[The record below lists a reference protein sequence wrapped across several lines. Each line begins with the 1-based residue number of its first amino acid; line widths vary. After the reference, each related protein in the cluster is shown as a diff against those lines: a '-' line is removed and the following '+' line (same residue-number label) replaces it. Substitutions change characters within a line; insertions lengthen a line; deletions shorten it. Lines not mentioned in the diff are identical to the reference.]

1 MLGNTYRDPTGSL
14 FLCLNSSVIT
24 QIQMTN
30 KIKHYLKT
38 NDMLSQYGRDLI
50 STKEKE
56 KQKKKSQT
64 FITKKQTMVSK
75 EEVNEMI
82 EFAIN
87 QHNRNAGQISMVLGF
102 TFMALFAD
110 GLFRTLGLIPP
121 FMGIDVSIVQDVVE
135 AIKEQVTSQ
144 L

>member
-1 MLGNTYRDPTGSL
+1 
-14 FLCLNSSVIT
+14 
-24 QIQMTN
+24 MTN

>member
-1 MLGNTYRDPTGSL
+1 
-14 FLCLNSSVIT
+14 
-24 QIQMTN
+24 MTD
-30 KIKHYLKT
+30 KIKHYWKE
-38 NDMLSQYGRDLI
+38 NHMLSQYGRDLI
-50 STKEKE
+50 S
-56 KQKKKSQT
+56 QKKTEKKSFFT
-64 FITKKQTMVSK
+64 TKKQTMVSK

-102 TFMALFAD
+102 IFMALFAD

-135 AIKEQVTSQ
+135 AIKEQVVTQ

>member
-1 MLGNTYRDPTGSL
+1 
-14 FLCLNSSVIT
+14 
-24 QIQMTN
+24 MTN

-50 STKEKE
+50 SKKE
-56 KQKKKSQT
+56 KQKQKSQT

-75 EEVNEMI
+75 EEVNEII

-102 TFMALFAD
+102 AFMALFAD

-135 AIKEQVTSQ
+135 AIKEQVVNQ

>member
-1 MLGNTYRDPTGSL
+1 
-14 FLCLNSSVIT
+14 
-24 QIQMTN
+24 MTD
-30 KIKHYLKT
+30 KIKHYWQE
-38 NDMLSQYGRDLI
+38 NHMLSQYGRDLI
-50 STKEKE
+50 SQNKTEK
-56 KQKKKSQT
+56 KT
-64 FITKKQTMVSK
+64 FFKTKKQTMVSK

-102 TFMALFAD
+102 IFMALFAD

-121 FMGIDVSIVQDVVE
+121 FLGIDVSIVQDVVE
-135 AIKEQVTSQ
+135 AIKEQVVTQ

>member
-1 MLGNTYRDPTGSL
+1 
-14 FLCLNSSVIT
+14 
-24 QIQMTN
+24 MTN

-50 STKEKE
+50 SK
-56 KQKKKSQT
+56 KQKAEKKNYFT
-64 FITKKQTMVSK
+64 TKKQTMVSK

-102 TFMALFAD
+102 IFMALFAD

-135 AIKEQVTSQ
+135 AIKEQVVTQ

>member
-1 MLGNTYRDPTGSL
+1 MKMT
-14 FLCLNSSVIT
+14 IT
-24 QIQMTN
+24 KPQPNRIMV
-30 KIKHYLKT
+30 
-38 NDMLSQYGRDLI
+38 LSQYGRELI
-50 STKEKE
+50 SR
-56 KQKKKSQT
+56 KQKQKSPT
-64 FITKKQTMVSK
+64 ITTKKQTMVSK
-75 EEVNEMI
+75 EEVAEMI
-82 EFAIN
+82 DFAIN

-135 AIKEQVTSQ
+135 AIKDQVSSQ

>member
-1 MLGNTYRDPTGSL
+1 
-14 FLCLNSSVIT
+14 
-24 QIQMTN
+24 MTN
-30 KIKHYLKT
+30 KIKDYWKENH
-38 NDMLSQYGRDLI
+38 MLSQYGRDLI
-50 STKEKE
+50 SQNKTEK
-56 KQKKKSQT
+56 KT
-64 FITKKQTMVSK
+64 FFTTKKQTMVSK

-102 TFMALFAD
+102 IFMALFAD

-121 FMGIDVSIVQDVVE
+121 FLGIDVSIVQDVVE
-135 AIKEQVTSQ
+135 AIKEQVVTQ

>member
-1 MLGNTYRDPTGSL
+1 
-14 FLCLNSSVIT
+14 
-24 QIQMTN
+24 
-30 KIKHYLKT
+30 
-38 NDMLSQYGRDLI
+38 MLSQYGRDLI
-50 STKEKE
+50 SKKE
-56 KQKKKSQT
+56 KQKQKSQT
-64 FITKKQTMVSK
+64 FITKKQTMGSK

-102 TFMALFAD
+102 AFMALFAD

-135 AIKEQVTSQ
+135 AIKEHVATQ